1 MEGDVEIVPGVWVLL
16 TNGHTPGH
24 ESIML
29 LDVPDAG
36 NVILSGDAIY
46 MRENIEKGL
55 APGIC
60 WNGDL
65 AVRSIRKLI
74 SLSKLIDAH
83 IIVSHDLEYWKTL
96 PLSPK
101 KYTR

>member
-1 MEGDVEIVPGVWVLL
+1 
-16 TNGHTPGH
+16 
-24 ESIML
+24 ML

-46 MRENIEKGL
+46 MRENIEKDL

-65 AVRSIRKLI
+65 AVRSIRKLV
-74 SLSKLIDAH
+74 SLSKLMDAH